1 MSALGGS
8 SIEYTA
14 RVTESVLARLHFVVR
29 MPVGAAL
36 GEIDVRSL
44 ERELTLAT
52 RSWDDEF
59 ADLMVGID
67 DADRLAALVAAL
79 PEGYKEDY
87 TPRQALKDLTALLA
101 LDDDHDMSMAMYVP
115 DRA

>member
-1 MSALGGS
+1 RMEKILMSALGGAS
-8 SIEYTA
+8 MEYTA

-29 MPVGAAL
+29 MPVGTTVS
-36 GEIDVRSL
+36 EMDVRAL

-59 ADLMVGID
+59 ADLMVDGAQ
-67 DADRLAALVAAL
+67 ADRLTASVAAL

-87 TPRQALKDLTALLA
+87 TPRQVLKDL
-101 LDDDHDMSMAMYVP
+101 
-115 DRA
+115 